1 MNVLN
6 FTHTLPKPMPGWARV
21 PQLGHTVLT
30 SSFRSFFN
38 LVSGVTFDMDWVDW
52 DLTVTQSVRES
63 SFFVQHVST
72 TKETR
77 QTMAVS
83 S

>member
-52 DLTVTQSVRES
+52 DLTVAQCVRECEQHS
-63 SFFVQHVST
+63 SHVSA

-83 S
+83 L

>member
-52 DLTVTQSVRES
+52 DLTVTQSVRRVV
-63 SFFVQHVST
+63 FLCAVST

-77 QTMAVS
+77 QTMAVYL
-83 S
+83 